1 MSENVSVLGDK
12 VVNHVAVL
20 IAMEAEGKPYINKMG
35 FQQIENKH
43 KKCPT
48 VMYQGRFHG
57 GLVTVVLNGKDTRYE
72 IDNVGT
78 TPGN

>member
-1 MSENVSVLGDK
+1 MSELLSSTNDK
-12 VVNHVAVL
+12 VINHVVIL
-20 IAMEAEGKPYINKMG
+20 IAMEAEGRPYINKLG

-48 VMYQGRFHG
+48 VMYQGQFHG
-57 GLVTVVLNGKDTRYE
+57 GLVTVVLNGKDARYK

-78 TPGN
+78 TPGQ